1 MGSLISSIGT
11 ANPSHKYTQTDLV
24 NFMSNAHGIVNG
36 SEVKLK
42 ALYRATGIKYRY
54 SVLEDYGK
62 EADQF
67 SFYPN
72 NSNLEPFP
80 DTASR
85 MSVYKNEALNLSLAA
100 VRNCLSKMD
109 DYDVSNIT
117 HVITVSCTG
126 FYAPGLDIDLIHNL
140 RLNKNIHRTAINYM
154 GCYAAI
160 SALRAADSMV
170 RANKEASVLI
180 VCVELC
186 TLHFQKSDTL
196 DNRLANAL
204 FSDGAAAMLIESNH
218 NSQQI
223 QLNPVAFNS
232 DILPSGSEDM
242 AWSVGNLGFEMKLS
256 TYVPEVIKS
265 GVKHLSKALLSKI
278 DSNADIEGIK
288 YFAIHPGGKKILE
301 AVEEELGITKEDNK
315 FAYHVLNN
323 YGNMSSPTIV
333 FVLNELSKH
342 LTREDHGEYIFC
354 MAFGPGLTLESSLL
368 KVVAND

>member
-1 MGSLISSIGT
+1 MGSFISSIGT
-11 ANPSHKYTQTDLV
+11 ATPSHKYTQTDLV
-24 NFMSNAHGIVNG
+24 NFMLNAHGVVNG

-62 EADQF
+62 EADNF
-67 SFYPN
+67 SFYPK

-85 MSVYKNEALNLSLAA
+85 MGVYKEEALKLSLDAA
-100 VRNCLSKMD
+100 KNCLSGLD
-109 DYDVSNIT
+109 GYDTNKIT

-126 FYAPGLDIDLIHNL
+126 FYAPGLDIDLIHEL
-140 RLNKNIHRTAINYM
+140 KLNKNIHRTAINYM

-170 RANKEASVLI
+170 RANSEASVLI

-186 TLHFQKSDTL
+186 SLHFQKNDTL

-204 FSDGAAAMLIESNH
+204 FGDGAGAMLVEGNNNPS
-218 NSQQI
+218 QI
-223 QLNPVAFNS
+223 QLNPVAFYS
-232 DILPSGSEDM
+232 DILPNGSEDM
-242 AWSVGNLGFEMKLS
+242 AWSIGNLGFEMKLS
-256 TYVPEVIKS
+256 AYIPDVIKA
-265 GVKHLSKALLSKI
+265 GVKDLGKALLAKI
-278 DSNADIEGIK
+278 DPLADLSRIK

-301 AVEEELGITKEDNK
+301 AIEDEMGISKEDNR

-342 LTREDHGEYIFC
+342 LTREDHDEYIFC

-368 KVVAND
+368 KVVANG